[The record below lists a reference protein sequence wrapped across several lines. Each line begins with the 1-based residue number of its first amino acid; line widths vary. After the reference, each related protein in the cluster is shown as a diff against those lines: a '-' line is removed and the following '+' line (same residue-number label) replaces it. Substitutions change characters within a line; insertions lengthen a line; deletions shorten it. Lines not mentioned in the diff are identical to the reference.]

1 MKLHEYQRS
10 RLFIDLG
17 PRSLRF
23 NISNLFFLQT
33 ALLIKTKCYVAP
45 PCDRGMID
53 CANGPGY
60 MISMASMPIYGKNF

>member
-17 PRSLRF
+17 LKSLRF
-23 NISNLFFLQT
+23 NISNLFLLQT
-33 ALLIKTKCYVAP
+33 AWLIETKCYVAP
-45 PCDRGMID
+45 PWDGGMID

-60 MISMASMPIYGKNF
+60 MISMATMPIYGKNL